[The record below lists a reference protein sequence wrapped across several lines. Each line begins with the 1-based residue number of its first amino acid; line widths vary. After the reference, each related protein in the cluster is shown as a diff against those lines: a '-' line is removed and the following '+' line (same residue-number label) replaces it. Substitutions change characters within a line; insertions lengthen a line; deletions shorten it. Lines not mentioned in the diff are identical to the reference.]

1 MIKNE
6 VYIFIMITFNEWSS
20 WNNTEVVRMNI
31 PLLIRVFEYMRE
43 KCKSDVELHKVV
55 EKLIIAS
62 RGNKTLS
69 MEDYRK
75 ICS

>member
-1 MIKNE
+1 M
-6 VYIFIMITFNEWSS
+6 MTFNEWAD
-20 WNNTEVVRMNI
+20 NKGEVIKMNV
-31 PLLIRVFEYMRE
+31 PLLIRIFEYMRE

-55 EKLIIAS
+55 EKIMIAS
-62 RGNKTLS
+62 RGNKILS